1 MKDVRLL
8 KEALPYLRRHRG
20 QTMVVK
26 LGGELAARP
35 EVLQSLAQDVSL
47 LTHVNIRIVVVHGGG
62 PQATDMSKRLGLE
75 PQMVQGRRVTDLETL
90 AVAKMVFAGQI
101 NTDILSALRAEGA
114 RAVGLSGIDGGLLEA
129 TRRPPREMIN
139 EDTGEKTTV
148 DFGHV
153 GDVTGADTS
162 LLSLLVENGYVP
174 VVSSLC
180 SDEEGNIL
188 NINADTVAS
197 VLAQGLG
204 ATRLLSLTS
213 VPGVLRDANDPGSLI
228 PTMSASEIDEA
239 IQQGIVKG
247 GMVPKV
253 TALVDAVRGGV
264 RGAAILS
271 GLSESSLLLEL
282 FTSEGVGTLIRP
294 DDAPSASGDGGAA

>member
-1 MKDVRLL
+1 LL
-8 KEALPYLRRHRG
+8 KEALPYLRRHRR

-35 EVLQSLAQDVSL
+35 EVLESLAQDVSL

-62 PQATDMSKRLGLE
+62 PQATDMSKRLGLQ

-101 NTDILSALRAEGA
+101 NTDILSALRTQGA

-129 TRRPPREMIN
+129 RRRPPREMID

-180 SDEEGNIL
+180 SDEAGNIL

-197 VLAQGLG
+197 VLARGLG

-213 VPGVLRDANDPGSLI
+213 VPGVLRDPSDPESLI
-228 PTMSASEIDEA
+228 STLSVSEVDAA
-239 IQQGIVKG
+239 IRKGIVKG

-264 RGAAILS
+264 GGAAILS

-282 FTSEGVGTLIRP
+282 FTSEGVGTLITP
-294 DDAPSASGDGGAA
+294 DAVAPAAGDGGAA